1 MDAAT
6 LAAMNLPATGSVPEV
21 PKPKAPTLKDYL
33 PYMKPKTFG
42 PKGQVPSQ
50 PPTGKSRGY
59 SFTARPCFGE
69 VGTHPT
75 GMLSC
80 LRMHSRL

>member
-6 LAAMNLPATGSVPEV
+6 LEAMNLPATGSVPEA

-50 PPTGKSRGY
+50 PPTGKMS
-59 SFTARPCFGE
+59 SSVVFSIKTVFTFD
-69 VGTHPT
+69 
-75 GMLSC
+75 SYN
-80 LRMHSRL
+80 

>member
-6 LAAMNLPATGSVPEV
+6 LAAMNLPATGSAPEA

-42 PKGQVPSQ
+42 PKGQVPSGGNVLPQ
-50 PPTGKSRGY
+50 L
-59 SFTARPCFGE
+59 RPFYIWLLIKQ
-69 VGTHPT
+69 T
-75 GMLSC
+75 
-80 LRMHSRL
+80 RK

>member
-6 LAAMNLPATGSVPEV
+6 LAAMNLPAAGSVSEA

-42 PKGQVPSQ
+42 PKGQVASQ
-50 PPTGKSRGY
+50 PRTGKMS
-59 SFTARPCFGE
+59 SSVVFSIKTVFTFD
-69 VGTHPT
+69 
-75 GMLSC
+75 S
-80 LRMHSRL
+80 

>member
-6 LAAMNLPATGSVPEV
+6 LAAMNLPAAGSVPEA

-42 PKGQVPSQ
+42 PKGKVPSQ
-50 PPTGKSRGY
+50 PRTGKVRS
-59 SFTARPCFGE
+59 SVVFSIKTVFTFD
-69 VGTHPT
+69 
-75 GMLSC
+75 S
-80 LRMHSRL
+80 